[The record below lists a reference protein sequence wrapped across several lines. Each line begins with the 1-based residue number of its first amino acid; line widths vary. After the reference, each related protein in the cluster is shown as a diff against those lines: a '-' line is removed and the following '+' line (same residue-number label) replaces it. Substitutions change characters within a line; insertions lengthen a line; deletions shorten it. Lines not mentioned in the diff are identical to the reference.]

1 MTDWTTIADLATAGG
16 TLVLAVATF
25 ASVRSANRSAR
36 TADRSARI
44 AEETLLAGLRPLFVN
59 SRLQDP
65 QQKVTYV
72 EGKLLALPGGRAAL
86 ELSDDVVYMALSLRN
101 VGSGLGVLHAWYVC
115 PEVQR
120 DRAHPPLEDFTSQTR
135 DIYVAPGDIGFWQAA
150 FRDPAAQSFQLASA
164 AIAAGHPVTVFL
176 LYGDFQGGQ
185 RVISQFNARQA
196 GDNWLAEV
204 VRHFNVD
211 RPEPR

>member
-1 MTDWTTIADLATAGG
+1 VTDWATLAEVATAGG

-36 TADRSARI
+36 SADRAARV
-44 AEETLLAGLRPLFVN
+44 AEESLLAGLRPLIVN

-65 QQKVTYV
+65 QQKVTFV
-72 EGKLLALPGGRAAL
+72 EGKLLALPGGRAAF
-86 ELSDDVVYMALSLRN
+86 ELTDDVAYMALSIRN
-101 VGSGLGVLHAWYVC
+101 VGSGLGVLHGWYVC
-115 PEVQR
+115 PAAQR
-120 DRAHPPLEDFTSQTR
+120 ERAHPPLEDFTSQAR
-135 DIYVAPGDIGFWQAA
+135 DIFVAPGDVSFWQAA
-150 FRDPAAQSFQLASA
+150 FRDPAAESFRLASA
-164 AIAAGHPVTVFL
+164 AIAAGTLITVYL
-176 LYGDFQGGQ
+176 LYGDFEGGQ

-196 GDNWLAEV
+196 GESWMAEV

>member
-1 MTDWTTIADLATAGG
+1 MDWATLAEVATAGG

-36 TADRSARI
+36 TSDRAARI
-44 AEETLLAGLRPLFVN
+44 AEQSLLAGLRPLIVN

-65 QQKVTYV
+65 QQKVAFQ
-72 EGKLLALPGGRAAL
+72 EGKLLAVPGGRAVF
-86 ELSDDVVYMALSLRN
+86 ELTDDVVYMSASIRN
-101 VGSGLGVLHAWYVC
+101 VGSGLGVLHGWYVC

-135 DIYVAPGDIGFWQAA
+135 DIFVAPGDVSFWQGA
-150 FRDPAAQSFQLASA
+150 FRDPAAESFRLASA
-164 AIAAGHPVTVFL
+164 AIGAGNPVTLFL
-176 LYGDFQGGQ
+176 LYGDFEGGQ
-185 RVISQFNARQA
+185 RVISQFNIRGA
-196 GDNWLAEV
+196 GDSWLIEA
-204 VRHFNVD
+204 VRHFSLD

>member
-1 MTDWTTIADLATAGG
+1 VTDWATLAEVATAGG

-36 TADRSARI
+36 TADRAARI
-44 AEETLLAGLRPLFVN
+44 AEETLLAGLRPLIVN

-65 QQKVTYV
+65 QQKVTFV
-72 EGKLLALPGGRAAL
+72 EGKLLALPGGRAAF
-86 ELSDDVVYMALSLRN
+86 ELTDDVVYMSLSIRN
-101 VGSGLGVLHAWYVC
+101 VGSGLGVLHGWYVC
-115 PEVQR
+115 PAVQR

-135 DIYVAPGDIGFWQAA
+135 DIFVAPGDIGFWQAA
-150 FRDPAAQSFQLASA
+150 FRDPAAESFRLATA
-164 AIAAGHPVTVFL
+164 AIGAGNPVTVFL
-176 LYGDFQGGQ
+176 LYGDFEGGQ

-196 GDNWLAEV
+196 GDSWMVEA

>member
-16 TLVLAVATF
+16 TLVLAIATF

-36 TADRSARI
+36 TADRAARV
-44 AEETLLAGLRPLFVN
+44 AEESLLVGLRPLLVN

-65 QQKVTYV
+65 QQKVTFQ
-72 EGKLLALPGGRAAL
+72 EGKIMAVPGGRAVF
-86 ELSDDVVYMALSLRN
+86 ELADDVVYMSASIRN
-101 VGSGLGVLHAWYVC
+101 VGSGLAVLHGWYVC
-115 PEVQR
+115 PAVQR

-135 DIYVAPGDIGFWQAA
+135 DIFVAPGDVSFWQAA
-150 FRDPAAQSFQLASA
+150 FRDPAAESFRLASA
-164 AIAAGHPVTVFL
+164 AIGAGDPITLFL
-176 LYGDFQGGQ
+176 LYGDFEGGQ
-185 RVISQFNARQA
+185 RVISQFNIRGA
-196 GDNWLAEV
+196 GDSWLAEV